1 MPTHLLLLCYNTR
14 PESLQQKPYDSQ
26 SWNYL
31 FLREPCWAHARWYQ
45 KSYIIHIISDFK
57 ESHVV
62 EKGGK
67 ENTFCYLLL
76 RHRATR
82 KQTSEINNYLRHK
95 STALPLR
102 PFQNTN
108 AALYSPPFSI
118 SHGRITQLSMNLLFG
133 TYILLNNDFII
144 NLSSLP
150 PAS

>member
-1 MPTHLLLLCYNTR
+1 MPTHLLLFCCNTR
-14 PESLQQKPYDSQ
+14 PESLQQRPYDPQ
-26 SWNYL
+26 SCNYL
-31 FLREPCWAHARWYQ
+31 FLREICWADARWYH
-45 KSYIIHIISDFK
+45 KSYIIHIIPDFK

-76 RHRATR
+76 RHRATQ
-82 KQTSEINNYLRHK
+82 KQTSEINNNLRHK

-108 AALYSPPFSI
+108 AVLYSPPFSI
-118 SHGRITQLSMNLLFG
+118 SHGRITQFSMNLLFG
-133 TYILLNNDFII
+133 TYVLLNNDFII